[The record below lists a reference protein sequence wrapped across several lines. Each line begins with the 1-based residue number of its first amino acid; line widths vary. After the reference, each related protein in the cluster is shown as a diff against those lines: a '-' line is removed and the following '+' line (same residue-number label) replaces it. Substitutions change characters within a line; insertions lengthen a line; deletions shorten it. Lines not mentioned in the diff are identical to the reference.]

1 MFKNRLLEYS
11 QENSLPLPLYHTV
24 NEGKDHLPQFKC
36 SVTVNGAQYNSPPG
50 FQHKKPAQ
58 NAAAEEAV
66 KDLLKQGLLVQFE
79 ETRLPKNV
87 LEQLALKKNVP
98 LPTYHFTK
106 EGYAHCPTFTATVQ
120 INGTSYAGGPAKSKK
135 EAASKAACEAIRTIE
150 PYYWDT
156 LSLVKLQSE
165 STRNNDSGHPAGECK
180 SELKMPVDNLA
191 SNNQLLGATKS
202 EISSEKLTVENAPVV
217 EKRSEI
223 TNVENPCG
231 VGQSLEKAKVEDKFE
246 AEKSLSNSAAAEQPY
261 NRLQQDLFLAQLGQL
276 KDQIGDANQNTQNG
290 SKEIEGKQQGSQ
302 EIGFTESMS
311 KRSRRESKNAE
322 QMSERKKTHR
332 RKNTPKRMKS
342 RGTA

>member
-1 MFKNRLLEYS
+1 MSTDLAEFEK
-11 QENSLPLPLYHTV
+11 QFSLSGV
-24 NEGKDHLPQFKC
+24 
-36 SVTVNGAQYNSPPG
+36 
-50 FQHKKPAQ
+50 Q
-58 NAAAEEAV
+58 N
-66 KDLLKQGLLVQFE
+66 
-79 ETRLPKNV
+79 PC
-87 LEQLALKKNVP
+87 LAL
-98 LPTYHFTK
+98 
-106 EGYAHCPTFTATVQ
+106 
-120 INGTSYAGGPAKSKK
+120 
-135 EAASKAACEAIRTIE
+135 RTIE
-150 PYYWDT
+150 PHYWDT

-165 STRNNDSGHPAGECK
+165 STRNNDSGHPAGECDMME

-217 EKRSEI
+217 EKRSET

-302 EIGFTESMS
+302 EIGFTKSMS